1 MIDRYT
7 LPEMGRI
14 WSDENR
20 FTIWLKIELLACE
33 IHQQARFNSRSC
45 LKAD

>member
-7 LPEMGRI
+7 LPEIGKI

-20 FTIWLKIELLACE
+20 FTIWLKIEILASKA
-33 IHQQARFNSRSC
+33 QAK
-45 LKAD
+45 LG